1 MKHWIGCV
9 VLGMTLSVAHG
20 QAVEASQDEGPAA
33 ETAQPQRLQ
42 LDEMLGRVTSVPVL
56 MNMAQE
62 AFQRRDLASYIKIA
76 KKMVELRP
84 YEGEYRYRLA
94 AAHAMN
100 NDKSESYEQLLTLQR
115 QGLYYPI
122 EGDPAFENVRGYEVY
137 DYLVEHLEMNKQPF
151 GGDEQFV
158 ALDQP
163 EALFESI
170 AYDAKTKRLFA
181 GSVKNG
187 EIVTVDS
194 TGTTKTFAK
203 SDAEKAWG
211 IFGLAVDSKAGR
223 IWATT
228 SSVPHFQGFKQDEY
242 GQAALLAFD
251 LATGKPLEHH
261 LVPQD
266 GRPHLLTNLSVAP
279 NGDVYVSDSI
289 NPSVYRL
296 KDGKFERFFTASS
309 MTSLRGLAVGKNGK
323 YLYFADYELGLFI
336 ADLEGQQ
343 VLKMSTDP
351 MMNLGGIEGLYYW
364 DDALIVIQ
372 NGIQPD
378 RLLRVDLTEDGSA
391 IAGQHPLSANQPQ
404 HSDPTFGAIDGDE
417 MYYIANSQW
426 GKYDVY
432 GRPQGQV
439 DPVIVMKTN
448 LSLGRSTAAAAAE

>member
-1 MKHWIGCV
+1 MKHWIGCAM
-9 VLGMTLSVAHG
+9 LGLALSVAHG
-20 QAVEASQDEGPAA
+20 QTEDAAQAKAAPPEA
-33 ETAQPQRLQ
+33 TAQRPQ
-42 LDEMLGRVTSVPVL
+42 LDELLSRVTSVPAL
-56 MNMAQE
+56 TQMAQE
-62 AFQRRDLASYIKIA
+62 AFQRRDLTSYIKIV

-100 NDKSESYEQLLTLQR
+100 DDKSESYEQLLTLQR

-122 EGDPAFENVRGYEVY
+122 AGDPAFENIRGYEVY
-137 DYLVEHLEMNKQPF
+137 DYLVEHLDMNKEPF
-151 GGDEQFV
+151 GRDEQV
-158 ALDQP
+158 LALDQP
-163 EALFESI
+163 EALFESL
-170 AYDAKTKRLFA
+170 AYDAKGKRLFA
-181 GSVKNG
+181 GSVRTG
-187 EIVTVDS
+187 EIVSVDS
-194 TGTTKTFAK
+194 AGKTSTFAK
-203 SDAEKAWG
+203 SDSEKSWG

-228 SSVPHFQGFKQDEY
+228 SSVPHYEGFKQDEY

-251 LATGKPLEHH
+251 LNTGEQLAHH

-296 KDGKFERFFTASS
+296 KDGEFVRFFTASS

-343 VLKMSTDP
+343 VLKMSSDP
-351 MMNLGGIEGLYYW
+351 MLNLGGIEGVYYW

-378 RLLRVDLTEDGSA
+378 RLLRVDLTEDGGA

-404 HSDPTFGAIDGDE
+404 HADPTFGAIDGDE

-439 DPVIVMKTN
+439 DPVIVMKTK
-448 LSLGRSTAAAAAE
+448 LSLGRSAAPSAAE